1 MKTLT
6 CKDLGGACDT
16 AFTAD
21 TFEDMAQLSQA
32 HGREMMLQG
41 DPDHIEAMKAMGE
54 VMQSPEKMQ
63 DFMQAMRAKF
73 DNAPNA

>member
-1 MKTLT
+1 
-6 CKDLGGACDT
+6 
-16 AFTAD
+16 
-21 TFEDMAQLSQA
+21 MAQLSQA

-63 DFMQAMRAKF
+63 AFMQTMRAKF